1 MSDNLKDFFRQQ
13 FANAKLDVTNQQFI
27 TALEVAL
34 YSDKSLYIT
43 GKAGTGKTTFLK
55 TFTALSQKNMA
66 VVAPTGVAA
75 INAGGKTIHS
85 FFKIDP
91 REVFLPGDSRLSTR
105 VMNGQPSIFDTFQYN
120 KDQLEVIRHLKTL
133 IIDEVSMVRADM
145 LDLIDVLLRTFRK
158 RAAPFGGVQ
167 LILIGD
173 PFQLPPVVRSAEWEI
188 LSQHYSNRYFFASKA
203 FENLAPFHIALTKI
217 YRQKDEA
224 FKALLNRVR
233 LREHTYDDVALLNDS
248 SKLYHFSLLDEGYI
262 MLGTHNA
269 SIVAINDQKLAAL
282 EGSIREFPAV
292 LEGNYPN
299 NLLPFEP
306 ANLKLKVG
314 AQVIF
319 MKNNASEGYYNGL
332 MGKVEAFNNDS
343 ISVRAENNV
352 SYQVKPE
359 IWENIQYVYDE
370 ARHGIV
376 SEVLGTCKQFPL
388 KLAWAI
394 TVHKSQ
400 GLTFSKA
407 VLDIGKS
414 FEYGQAYV
422 ALSRCTSLDYLVL
435 KDPIHSNCIKVS
447 ADSISFSKQ
456 QTTQEIIE
464 QALAMD
470 RANAAIIPAFQAFKK
485 GDYDAARA
493 LYDAIQQEINIK
505 DTPKWQQ
512 FLRVKEWLEDRHY
525 VRKF

>member
-1 MSDNLKDFFRQQ
+1 MSYSLKAYFHQQ
-13 FANAKLDVTNQQFI
+13 FADAHLDITNQQFI

-55 TFTALSQKNMA
+55 TFTKLSQKNMA

-91 REVFLPGDSRLSTR
+91 REVFIPGDSRLNTR
-105 VMNGQPSIFDTFQYN
+105 VLNGLPSIYDTFQYN
-120 KDQLEVIRHLKTL
+120 IDQMEVIRHLKTL
-133 IIDEVSMVRADM
+133 IIDEVSMVRVEM
-145 LDLIDVLLRTFRK
+145 LDLIDILLRTFRK
-158 RAAPFGGVQ
+158 SNRPFGGVQ

-173 PFQLPPVVRSAEWEI
+173 PFQLPPVAKPQEWAI
-188 LSQHYSNRYFFASKA
+188 LSQHYQNRYFFASKA
-203 FENLAPFHIALTKI
+203 FAALAPFHIALTKI

-233 LREHTYDDVALLNDS
+233 LRKHTYEDIVLLNDS
-248 SKLYHFSLLDEGYI
+248 SKRYHFGLLDDGYI

-269 SIVAINDQKLAAL
+269 SIAAINEQKLAAL
-282 EGSIREFPAV
+282 EGEVRDFPV
-292 LEGNYPN
+292 ILEGNYPN

-306 ANLKLKVG
+306 ANIRLKVG

-319 MKNNASEGYYNGL
+319 MKNNAGEGYYNGL

-343 ISVRAENNV
+343 ITVKAENDV
-352 SYQVKPE
+352 TYQVKPE

-370 ARHGIV
+370 SRKAVV

-407 VLDIGKS
+407 ILDIGNA
-414 FEYGQAYV
+414 FEVGQAYV
-422 ALSRCTSLDYLVL
+422 ALSRCTSLEHLIL
-435 KDPIHSNCIKVS
+435 KSPVHSSCIKVS
-447 ADSISFSKQ
+447 SDSIRFSQQ
-456 QTTQEIIE
+456 QTNQDIIE
-464 QALAMD
+464 QSLAMD
-470 RANAAIIPAFQAFKK
+470 RANAAIKPAFHAFCK
-485 GDYDAARA
+485 GDIDEARA
-493 LYDAIQQEINIK
+493 LYDAIQQVINMK
-505 DTPKWQQ
+505 DTPKWHQ
-512 FLRVKEWLEDRHY
+512 FLRVKDWLENRIY
-525 VRKF
+525 VRR